1 MVVRRRIHPLQIVL
15 INHIVYILVVQIH
28 FGFKCFL
35 YIFCFLTCR
44 LEQQE
49 KQGDME
55 GVESMD
61 WWARNGNFRSCPHI
75 KAHSNN
81 DQGDYLM
88 HIKSTLFSICMSI
101 Q

>member
-1 MVVRRRIHPLQIVL
+1 M
-15 INHIVYILVVQIH
+15 
-28 FGFKCFL
+28 FL

-55 GVESMD
+55 GAESMD
-61 WWARNGNFRSCPHI
+61 WWARNGNFRLGPHI
-75 KAHSNN
+75 KALSNN